1 MRVKKRRFKTE
12 GYEHIYCRS
21 ANKAILFF
29 DDIDRLAYYTAFSS
43 RARKTGVVVL
53 GLSIMFDHVHHLSA
67 FTTAD
72 GMSSFMRDHLSF
84 FALEYNEDMGKHG
97 PVFEKAYG
105 NAPKCGDKKIRTA
118 IAYVANNHTEKK
130 LCARVEECRWNFV
143 AYLGSDYP
151 YSERIQLDKASRKLR
166 RSIAAVRSCDGPI
179 GYRRLRNMFDGL
191 NEKEKEQLT
200 DFIITHYY
208 PIDREAVLSFYGG
221 DYQTMLTALNSNT
234 GNEYDIQE
242 DFDPD
247 SHQIYTKMIDICKRS
262 SYEHNLKRMQVATH
276 TQKRFIA
283 DTLQKLT
290 GATARQLQKF
300 LALN

>member
-1 MRVKKRRFKTE
+1 
-12 GYEHIYCRS
+12 
-21 ANKAILFF
+21 
-29 DDIDRLAYYTAFSS
+29 
-43 RARKTGVVVL
+43 
-53 GLSIMFDHVHHLSA
+53 
-67 FTTAD
+67 
-72 GMSSFMRDHLSF
+72 
-84 FALEYNEDMGKHG
+84 
-97 PVFEKAYG
+97 
-105 NAPKCGDKKIRTA
+105 
-118 IAYVANNHTEKK
+118 
-130 LCARVEECRWNFV
+130 
-143 AYLGSDYP
+143 
-151 YSERIQLDKASRKLR
+151 
-166 RSIAAVRSCDGPI
+166 
-179 GYRRLRNMFDGL
+179 MFDGL

-276 TQKRFIA
+276 TQKRLIA